1 MLMLLLSLFQTSF
14 FRQHNCVTNDAQQK
28 YKSRAAQLYRDK
40 LHHQAAQAMRLHG
53 TKVRSRST
61 CDFVLEKDLESSFD
75 ARISTRP
82 PFRSTLRSSRRT

>member
-1 MLMLLLSLFQTSF
+1 MVILLTKVSF

-53 TKVRSRST
+53 TKV
-61 CDFVLEKDLESSFD
+61 CK
-75 ARISTRP
+75 
-82 PFRSTLRSSRRT
+82 